1 MPPNHPLPDI
11 DAFRCK
17 QAPLYIPV
25 VCLFVFFIHRKEENQ
40 IKTNI
45 GNGFDLIEEISDLT
59 YSENFVGVIR
69 EEVREL

>member
-25 VCLFVFFIHRKEENQ
+25 VCLFVFFFSYTEEKNQ
-40 IKTNI
+40 LKTNI
-45 GNGFDLIEEISDLT
+45 GNGFDLIEEILD
-59 YSENFVGVIR
+59 
-69 EEVREL
+69 